1 MWELSFLPFPG
12 LFVPREATLVG
23 SGIIIR
29 DPPAGVG
36 AVLMLWAHCPCRHEH
51 LWRALEWLL
60 ILLTQHRF
68 VGKPHTLS
76 SLLLPQ
82 PASLLALKTEEHKA
96 WTNGRNSYEQKPDS
110 SGLGRLLRD
119 WMLGLLPTLMTIS
132 PDKCWLQ
139 KVCTLLLCWSLMVML
154 YAETGHRKQIS
165 LSMGPPNSRAP
176 SEEDEGESWRM
187 DLIYRTSQLSLA
199 HLYWMHIGFAPS

>member
-68 VGKPHTLS
+68 VGKPQTLS

-82 PASLLALKTEEHKA
+82 PASLLALKAEEHKA

-110 SGLGRLLRD
+110 SGLGEAAEGLDARSSSYSDDHISRQVLTSESVYFAALLIPDGYALCRD
-119 WMLGLLPTLMTIS
+119 WTQKTDLLEHGAT
-132 PDKCWLQ
+132 
-139 KVCTLLLCWSLMVML
+139 
-154 YAETGHRKQIS
+154 
-165 LSMGPPNSRAP
+165 
-176 SEEDEGESWRM
+176 
-187 DLIYRTSQLSLA
+187 QL
-199 HLYWMHIGFAPS
+199 